1 MSALSGSWPSRR
13 LPACALGA
21 LGALGLAI
29 SAPTARAQTLGYHS
43 GGLNAAVRG
52 AVSAQTSAVSG
63 GDRTPGAKASNV
75 DGYVRLIGDWTAPQ
89 GWLVGASLE
98 TATRR
103 TTQAFRSGEAYV
115 YLSSGLGRVQ
125 VGKTYGPAN
134 SLALH
139 APEIALGQVRGD
151 FARYA
156 GSNALLSAFDTGA
169 AAKIM
174 YLSPPVGG
182 LRLGASWAPRFRGFN
197 RVSDPRNRTLQ
208 HDAVELALQYQRPVG
223 DWVLGA
229 SGGYVRARSDA
240 STGRRDIGSWSA
252 GGEARRGP
260 LRLGL
265 GYVDRGDS
273 NLKIRGF
280 NQHEVNAG
288 VAWTEARWGLAAS
301 ASRSTGT
308 GYRNTLVGAGGYVN
322 LNSHVTLRAD
332 LVRFSDRDG
341 SLPRRR
347 GEALVSEVEYHF

>member
-1 MSALSGSWPSRR
+1 MTALLGRSACGVALCGMALAAS
-13 LPACALGA
+13 PAA
-21 LGALGLAI
+21 
-29 SAPTARAQTLGYHS
+29 AQSLGYHN

-52 AVSAQTSAVSG
+52 AVSAQTSAVSD
-63 GDRTPGAKASNV
+63 GDRSSGAKATNV
-75 DGYVRLIGDWTAPQ
+75 DGYIRLIGDWTAPQ

-103 TTQAFRSGEAYV
+103 TTQALRSGEAYV

-125 VGKTYGPAN
+125 VGKSYGPAN

-151 FARYA
+151 FGRYA
-156 GSNALLSAFDTGA
+156 GSNALLSAFDTGE

-182 LRLGASWAPRFRGFN
+182 FRVGASWAPKFHGFN

-208 HDAVELALQYQRPVG
+208 RDAVELALQYQRPVG

-229 SGGYVRARSDA
+229 SGGYVHANSEA
-240 STGRRDIGSWSA
+240 STGRRDIRSWSA
-252 GGEARRGP
+252 GAEARRGP

-273 NLKIRGF
+273 NLKVRGF

-288 VAWTEARWGLAAS
+288 VAWTEARWGIAAS
-301 ASRSTGT
+301 ASRSTGAR
-308 GYRNTLVGAGGYVN
+308 YRNTLLGAGGYYN
-322 LNSHVTLRAD
+322 LNSHITARAD
-332 LVRFSDRDG
+332 LVRFDDRDG
-341 SLPRRR
+341 GLPRRR
-347 GEALVSEVEYHF
+347 GEALVSEIEYHF